1 MDRRTFAKIASFSA
15 LSSSPVAR
23 SMGVSASGIAGA
35 AVKLLRLGVIG
46 AGSRGQEVMRQ
57 FLHLPGV
64 SIRAVCDVY
73 PPRQQEVN
81 RLAGAEVPFM
91 PRYEDLL
98 SRTDVDAILIA
109 SPLAFHAEHT
119 LAAIKTGI
127 PIYGEKAQA
136 FKPDECQQ
144 VASQLIK
151 SRTLY
156 QVGHQYRYASWA
168 QESYRRIRAGHIGR
182 PTHIYA
188 YWHRNGNW
196 RRPVPSPDPDGRLE
210 HLINW
215 RLYRESSGGLV
226 TELGSHHLD
235 MANWIFGEIPAS
247 VIGTSSICKYHD
259 GRTVGD
265 NNIATFNYSEGRKL
279 LFSSITDNAKD
290 GNEFWVYGDEG
301 SVQITMEDATFYYE
315 KSKHSAAIAP
325 SGKTVVQNGIVTGA
339 SYSTRGE
346 MPYRGEGE
354 RIGTQDHEDS
364 TLTAVRS
371 FVEAVHGE
379 HPVEADAMVGYGS
392 AIACAV
398 AHDAVITEEK
408 MTIPALKLA

>member
-1 MDRRTFAKIASFSA
+1 MDRRTFTKVASLAA
-15 LSSSPVAR
+15 LSST
-23 SMGVSASGIAGA
+23 GVTRALETSA
-35 AVKLLRLGVIG
+35 KPLRLGVIG

-57 FLHLPGV
+57 FLHVPGISV
-64 SIRAVCDVY
+64 RAVCDVY
-73 PPRQQEVN
+73 PPRQQQVN
-81 RLAGAEVPFM
+81 RLVGAEVPFL
-91 PRYEDLL
+91 PRHEELL
-98 SRTDVDAILIA
+98 SRTDLDAILIA
-109 SPLAFHAEHT
+109 SPLAFHAEHV
-119 LAAIKTGI
+119 LAAIKTGL
-127 PIYGEKAQA
+127 PIYGEKAMA
-136 FKPDECQQ
+136 FQPAECQQ
-144 VASQLIK
+144 VADQLIQSK
-151 SRTLY
+151 TLY

-168 QESYRRIRAGHIGR
+168 QESYRRIKAGQIGR

-196 RRPVPSPDPDGRLE
+196 RRPVPAPDPDGRLE

-235 MANWIFGEIPAS
+235 MANWIFDEVPSS

-265 NNIATFNYSEGRKL
+265 NTIATFNYSEGRKL
-279 LFSSITDNAKD
+279 IFSSITDNAKN
-290 GNEFWVYGDEG
+290 GNEFWVYGDQG

-315 KSKHSAAIAP
+315 NGKKSAAPAP

-339 SYSTRGE
+339 SYSTQGE

-371 FVEAVHGE
+371 FVGAVRGE
-379 HPVEADAMVGYGS
+379 HPVEADVYIGYGS

-398 AHDAVITEEK
+398 AHSAVFTEERAS
-408 MTIPALKLA
+408 IPSLRRRT

>member
-1 MDRRTFAKIASFSA
+1 MDRRTFTKIASLSA
-15 LSSSPVAR
+15 LSSSVVGR
-23 SMGVSASGIAGA
+23 SVRVSGE
-35 AVKLLRLGVIG
+35 AVRQLRLGVIG

-64 SIRAVCDVY
+64 SISAVCDVY
-73 PPRQQEVN
+73 PPRRQEVT
-81 RLAGAEVPFM
+81 RLTGVDVPFM

-98 SRTDVDAILIA
+98 SRGDLDAVLIA

-119 LAAIKTGI
+119 IAAARTGI
-127 PIYGEKAQA
+127 AIYGEKALAFQA
-136 FKPDECQQ
+136 AECQQ
-144 VASQLIK
+144 VVDQLLQQT
-151 SRTLY
+151 TLY
-156 QVGHQYRYASWA
+156 QVGHQYRYAGWA
-168 QESYRRIRAGHIGR
+168 QESFRRIRAGHIGR

-235 MANWIFGEIPAS
+235 MANWIFGEIPSS
-247 VIGTSSICKYHD
+247 VIGSSSICRYHD

-265 NNIATFNYSEGRKL
+265 NTLATFNYSEGRKL
-279 LFSSITDNAKD
+279 FFSSITDNAKN
-290 GNEFWVYGDEG
+290 GNELWVYGDEG

-315 KSKHSAAIAP
+315 KSKQSSSLAP
-325 SGKTVVQNGIVTGA
+325 SGETVVERGIVTGA
-339 SYSTRGE
+339 SYATHGE

-354 RIGTQDHEDS
+354 RIHTEDHEDS

-371 FVEAVHGE
+371 FVAAVHGE
-379 HPVEADAMVGYGS
+379 DGVQADAIVGYGS

-398 AHDAVITEEK
+398 AHDAVLTEQK
-408 MTIPALKLA
+408 MTIPALKLG

>member
-1 MDRRTFAKIASFSA
+1 MDRRTFAKIASYSA
-15 LSSSPVAR
+15 LSSSAVVQA
-23 SMGVSASGIAGA
+23 MGA
-35 AVKLLRLGVIG
+35 AVQPLRLGVIG

-64 SIRAVCDVY
+64 SVRAVCDVY

-81 RLAGAEVPFM
+81 RLAGAEVPFL

-98 SRTDVDAILIA
+98 SRADIDALLIA
-109 SPLAFHAEHT
+109 SPLAFHAEQT
-119 LAAIKTGI
+119 IAAAKTGI
-127 PIYGEKAQA
+127 PIYGEKAMA
-136 FKPDECQQ
+136 FQPAECQQ
-144 VASQLIK
+144 VVDQLVQSK
-151 SRTLY
+151 TLY

-168 QESYRRIRAGHIGR
+168 QESYRRIRAGQIGR

-196 RRPVPSPDPDGRLE
+196 RRPVPAHDPDGRLE
-210 HLINW
+210 QLINW

-235 MANWIFGEIPAS
+235 MANWIFGEIPSS
-247 VIGTSSICKYHD
+247 VIGTSSICRYHD

-265 NNIATFNYSEGRKL
+265 NTIATFNYSEGRKL
-279 LFSSITDNAKD
+279 FFSSITDNARN
-290 GNEFWVYGDEG
+290 GNELWVYGDQG

-315 KSKHSAAIAP
+315 NRKQSPAPAP

-339 SYSTRGE
+339 SYSTHGE
-346 MPYRGEGE
+346 MPYRGDGE
-354 RIGTQDHEDS
+354 RIGTKDREDS

-371 FVEAVHGE
+371 FVEAVRGE
-379 HPVEADAMVGYGS
+379 RAVEADAYVGYGS

-398 AHDAVITEEK
+398 AHDAVFTEERAS
-408 MTIPALKLA
+408 IPPLRRQT

>member
-1 MDRRTFAKIASFSA
+1 MDRRTFAKVASLSA
-15 LSSSPVAR
+15 LST
-23 SMGVSASGIAGA
+23 SAVGRALGTAGP
-35 AVKLLRLGVIG
+35 AVKPLRLGVIG

-64 SIRAVCDVY
+64 SVRAVCDVY

-81 RLAGAEVPFM
+81 RLAGEEVPFL
-91 PRYEDLL
+91 PRYQDLL
-98 SRTDVDAILIA
+98 SRTDLDAVLIA

-119 LAAIKTGI
+119 IAAAKTGI
-127 PIYGEKAQA
+127 PIYGEKAMA
-136 FKPDECQQ
+136 FQPAECQAVVDHLVQ
-144 VASQLIK
+144 SK
-151 SRTLY
+151 TLY

-168 QESYRRIRAGHIGR
+168 QESFRRIRAGQIGR
-182 PTHIYA
+182 PTHIHA

-196 RRPVPSPDPDGRLE
+196 RRPVPPHDPDGRLE
-210 HLINW
+210 HLLNW

-235 MANWIFGEIPAS
+235 MANWIFGEIPSS
-247 VIGTSSICKYHD
+247 VIGTSSICRYHD

-265 NNIATFNYSEGRKL
+265 NTIATFNYSEGRKL
-279 LFSSITDNAKD
+279 FFSSITDNAKN

-315 KSKHSAAIAP
+315 KSKQSPAGAP
-325 SGKTVVQNGIVTGA
+325 SGETLVQNGIVTGA
-339 SYSTRGE
+339 SYSTHGE
-346 MPYRGEGE
+346 MPYRGDGE
-354 RIGTQDHEDS
+354 RIGTQDREDS

-371 FVEAVHGE
+371 FVEAVRGE
-379 HPVEADAMVGYGS
+379 HAVEADADVGYGS

-398 AHDAVITEEK
+398 AHDAVLSE
-408 MTIPALKLA
+408 MRASIPPLRRQP

>member
-1 MDRRTFAKIASFSA
+1 MGREAGMDRRTFAKVASLSA
-15 LSSSPVAR
+15 LSSSAVAR
-23 SMGVSASGIAGA
+23 ALGT
-35 AVKLLRLGVIG
+35 AVKPVRLGVIG

-57 FLHLPGV
+57 FLHMPGV
-64 SIRAVCDVY
+64 SVRAVCDVY
-73 PPRQQEVN
+73 PPRRQEVN
-81 RLAGAEVPFM
+81 RLVGAEVPFV

-98 SRTDVDAILIA
+98 SRTDLDALLIA
-109 SPLAFHAEHT
+109 SPLAFHTEH
-119 LAAIKTGI
+119 LIAASKTGL
-127 PIYGEKAQA
+127 PIYGEKAMA
-136 FKPDECQQ
+136 FQPAECQQ
-144 VASQLIK
+144 VVDQLVQSKI
-151 SRTLY
+151 LY

-168 QESYRRIRAGHIGR
+168 QESFRRIKAGHIGR

-188 YWHRNGNW
+188 YWHRNGDW
-196 RRPVPSPDPDGRLE
+196 RRPVPAHDPDGRLE

-226 TELGSHHLD
+226 TELGSHHID
-235 MANWIFGEIPAS
+235 MANWIFGEIPSS
-247 VIGTSSICKYHD
+247 VVGTSSICRYHD

-265 NNIATFNYSEGRKL
+265 NTIATFNYTPGRKL
-279 LFSSITDNAKD
+279 FFSSITDNAKN
-290 GNEFWVYGDEG
+290 GNELWVYGDEG

-315 KSKHSAAIAP
+315 KNSQSPAVAP

-354 RIGTQDHEDS
+354 RILTKDYEDP

-379 HPVEADAMVGYGS
+379 HPVEADVYVGYGS
-392 AIACAV
+392 AIACAM
-398 AHDAVITEEK
+398 AKDAVLTEGK
-408 MTIPALKLA
+408 ASIPPLRQQT

>member
-1 MDRRTFAKIASFSA
+1 MDRRTFAKAASFTA
-15 LSSSPVAR
+15 LSSAGLAR
-23 SMGVSASGIAGA
+23 AAAA
-35 AVKLLRLGVIG
+35 AVKPLRLGVIG

-73 PPRQQEVN
+73 PPRQQQVN
-81 RLAGAEVPFM
+81 RLAGADIPFV
-91 PRYEDLL
+91 PRYQDLL
-98 SRTDVDAILIA
+98 SRTDLDAILIA
-109 SPLAFHAEHT
+109 SPLAFHAEHVI
-119 LAAIKTGI
+119 AAAKTGI
-127 PIYGEKAQA
+127 PIYGEKALA
-136 FKPDECQQ
+136 FQPAECQQ
-144 VASQLIK
+144 VVDSLLAHK
-151 SRTLY
+151 TLY

-168 QESYRRIRAGHIGR
+168 QESFRRIQAGAIGR

-188 YWHRNGNW
+188 YWHRNGDW
-196 RRPVPSPDPDGRLE
+196 RRPVPPHDPDGRLE

-235 MANWIFGEIPAS
+235 MANWIFGELPSS
-247 VIGTSSICKYHD
+247 VIGTSSICHYHD

-265 NNIATFNYSEGRKL
+265 NTIATFNYSAGRKL
-279 LFSSITDNAKD
+279 LFSSITDNAKN
-290 GNEFWVYGDEG
+290 GNELWVYGDQG

-315 KSKHSAAIAP
+315 NSKPSAALAP

-339 SYSTRGE
+339 SYSTHGE

-354 RIGTQDHEDS
+354 RLATKDHEDS

-371 FVEAVHGE
+371 FVGAVRGE
-379 HPVEADAMVGYGS
+379 NPVEADAIVGYGS

-398 AHDAVITEEK
+398 AHDAVFTEEK
-408 MTIPALKLA
+408 TAIPALRRS

>member
-1 MDRRTFAKIASFSA
+1 MDRRTFTKVASLAA
-15 LSSSPVAR
+15 LSSSVGAR
-23 SMGVSASGIAGA
+23 AMQA
-35 AVKLLRLGVIG
+35 AAKSLRLGVIG
-46 AGSRGQEVMRQ
+46 PGSRGQEVMRQ

-64 SIRAVCDVY
+64 SVQAVCDVY

-81 RLAGAEVPFM
+81 RLVGAEVPFLNNH
-91 PRYEDLL
+91 EDLL
-98 SRTDVDAILIA
+98 SRTDLDAILIA
-109 SPLAFHAEHT
+109 SPLAFHAVHT
-119 LAAIKTGI
+119 LAAIKTGL
-127 PIYGEKAQA
+127 PIYGEKALA
-136 FKPDECQQ
+136 FQPEECQQ
-144 VASQLIK
+144 VTEQLIRNK
-151 SRTLY
+151 TLY

-168 QESYRRIRAGHIGR
+168 QESYRRIKAGNIGR

-196 RRPVPSPDPDGRLE
+196 RRPVPANDPDGRLE

-235 MANWIFGEIPAS
+235 MANWIFGELPTS
-247 VIGTSSICKYHD
+247 VIGTSSICRYHD

-265 NNIATFNYSEGRKL
+265 NTIATFNYSEGRKL
-279 LFSSITDNAKD
+279 VFSSITDNAKN
-290 GNEFWVYGDEG
+290 GNELWVYGDEG

-315 KSKHSAAIAP
+315 KKKPGTVAAP
-325 SGKTVVQNGIVTGA
+325 SGATVVQNGIVTGA
-339 SYSTRGE
+339 SYSTSGE

-371 FVEAVHGE
+371 FVGAVRGE
-379 HPVEADAMVGYGS
+379 HMVEADAIVGYGS

-398 AHDAVITEEK
+398 AHGAVFTEERAA
-408 MTIPALKLA
+408 IPALRRAS

>member
-1 MDRRTFAKIASFSA
+1 MDRRTFAKVASFSA
-15 LSSSPVAR
+15 LSSTNVAR
-23 SMGVSASGIAGA
+23 AIVGA
-35 AVKLLRLGVIG
+35 AKPLRLGVIG
-46 AGSRGQEVMRQ
+46 PGSRGQEVMRQ

-64 SIRAVCDVY
+64 SVRAVCDVY

-81 RLAGAEVPFM
+81 RLVGAEVPFITK
-91 PRYEDLL
+91 YQDLL
-98 SRTDVDAILIA
+98 SRTDLDALLIA
-109 SPLAFHAEHT
+109 SPLAFHAEHVI
-119 LAAIKTGI
+119 AASKTGL
-127 PIYGEKAQA
+127 PIYGEKALA
-136 FKPDECQQ
+136 FKPAECQL
-144 VASQLIK
+144 VVDQLVK
-151 SRTLY
+151 NKTLY

-168 QESYRRIRAGHIGR
+168 QESFRRIKAGQIGR

-196 RRPVPSPDPDGRLE
+196 RRPVPAHDPDGRLE

-235 MANWIFGEIPAS
+235 MANWIFGEIPSS
-247 VIGTSSICKYHD
+247 VIGTSSICHYHD

-265 NNIATFNYSEGRKL
+265 NTIATFNYSEGRKL
-279 LFSSITDNAKD
+279 LFSSITDNAKN
-290 GNEFWVYGDEG
+290 GNELWVYGDEG

-315 KSKHSAAIAP
+315 GKKQSAAPAP

-339 SYSTRGE
+339 SYSTHGE
-346 MPYRGEGE
+346 MPYRGAGE
-354 RIGTQDHEDS
+354 RLATKDHEDS

-371 FVEAVHGE
+371 FVEAVRGE
-379 HPVEADAMVGYGS
+379 HPVEADAVVGYGS

-398 AHDAVITEEK
+398 AHDAVFTEEK
-408 MTIPALKLA
+408 TSIPALRRS

>member
-1 MDRRTFAKIASFSA
+1 MDRRTFAKVASLSA
-15 LSSSPVAR
+15 LTP
-23 SMGVSASGIAGA
+23 SAVVRAAGG
-35 AVKLLRLGVIG
+35 AVKPLRLGVIG

-64 SIRAVCDVY
+64 SVRAVCDVY

-81 RLAGAEVPFM
+81 RLAGADVPFM
-91 PRYEDLL
+91 PAYQELL
-98 SRTDVDAILIA
+98 SRTDLDALLIA

-119 LAAIKTGI
+119 IAAAKTGL
-127 PIYGEKAQA
+127 PIYGEKALA
-136 FKPDECQQ
+136 FKPAECQQ
-144 VASQLIK
+144 VADHLVQSK
-151 SRTLY
+151 TLY

-168 QESYRRIRAGHIGR
+168 QESFRRIKAGQIGR

-196 RRPVPSPDPDGRLE
+196 RRPVPAHDPDGRLE

-215 RLYRESSGGLV
+215 RLYRETSGGLV

-235 MANWIFGEIPAS
+235 MANWIFGEVPSS
-247 VIGTSSICKYHD
+247 VIGTSSICRYHD

-265 NNIATFNYSEGRKL
+265 NTIATFNYSDGRKL
-279 LFSSITDNAKD
+279 VFSSITDNAKN
-290 GNEFWVYGDEG
+290 GNELWVYGDEG
-301 SVQITMEDATFYYE
+301 SVQITMEDATFYFE
-315 KSKHSAAIAP
+315 KKKQSPAVAP

-339 SYSTRGE
+339 SYSTHGE

-371 FVEAVHGE
+371 FVGAVHGE
-379 HPVEADAMVGYGS
+379 HAVEADVYVGYGS

-398 AHDAVITEEK
+398 AHDAVFSEEK
-408 MTIPALKLA
+408 ASIPPLKRS